1 MSSEAQNNEKVIGL
15 PKDKYVKVT
24 YILLLVS
31 SAIGIL
37 NSLLAWAAGIT
48 ILGSISGLA
57 GLAGL
62 ILALLGFFVFKSEF
76 NEQQISHFKYMGA
89 LFLIFFVL
97 GMVVGMILGGLGIVT
112 FLLMVILSIA
122 SLACM
127 YAGFKLNE
135 KNETAT
141 KDAAIAELKS
151 LKP

>member
-1 MSSEAQNNEKVIGL
+1 MSSEAQNDEKVIGI

-24 YILLLVS
+24 YLLLIAS
-31 SAIGIL
+31 SVIGIL
-37 NSLLAWAAGIT
+37 NSLLVFAVGIT
-48 ILGSISGLA
+48 LFSTLSSLA
-57 GLAGL
+57 GLGGL
-62 ILALLGFFVFKSEF
+62 ILALLGFFVFKSQF

-97 GMVVGMILGGLGIVT
+97 GMVVGLVFASVGALL
-112 FLLMVILSIA
+112 FLAMVILSIA